1 MITTLLLLQHPLE
14 LSTLLQE
21 KIITICSCGDIIVN
35 VTVTSC
41 TDQTAIYMIRLSGA
55 MATEAALLLFTNI
68 QNLTEGLDL
77 GIVTLF
83 LQEQTNNS
91 ELDQNESI
99 QSETLA
105 IIVALCV
112 AAMLAILLMFAIMR

>member
-1 MITTLLLLQHPLE
+1 MITTLLLLQHPLQI
-14 LSTLLQE
+14 STLLQE
-21 KIITICSCGDIIVN
+21 HIISTCSCGNIIVA
-35 VTVTSC
+35 VTEASC
-41 TDQTAIYMIRLSGA
+41 TDQTVIYRIKLIGV
-55 MATEAALLLFTNI
+55 MATEAALLLFANI

-91 ELDQNESI
+91 ELDQNEPI

-105 IIVALCV
+105 ITVSLCV
-112 AAMLAILLMFAIMR
+112 AAVLAMLLMLAIKR